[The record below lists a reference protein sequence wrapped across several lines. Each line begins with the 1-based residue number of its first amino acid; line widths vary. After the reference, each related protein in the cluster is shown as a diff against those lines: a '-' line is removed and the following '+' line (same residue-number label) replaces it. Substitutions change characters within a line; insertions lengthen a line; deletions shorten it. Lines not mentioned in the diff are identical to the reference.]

1 MESLKMIRGLES
13 AIKNKNL
20 HEQVSSEKLAVP
32 NNYYEVLSDKYS
44 MRPFVDLDG
53 EFTDDISKEDFEAKD
68 KEICERLNSLE
79 NVSVMTSSHYEALKI
94 TKLAGKADK
103 KEIKMKLSYRVIWT
117 KERVENIVDMKKVI
131 KEQKFPILEELLSE
145 TIELTEKSKDNT
157 INIDYSVYRQ
167 GEGKMRCVNAFKHP
181 EQPERINKLVKGTI
195 EDSLININQQELDQ
209 YELLIPQT
217 EKQRK
222 QKEEERKQ
230 KVQQKEEERQQKEE
244 ERQQKGQQNEEDR
257 EQKQKEREQNK
268 LLKEEVKEQNKI
280 LKKEER
286 AKKTDEK
293 LENIKKQYNEKK
305 AKKQVEKDEKEKEKK
320 IKDRDFTE
328 EQIIELMSIIGNTAD
343 WDKWN
348 TYGLVLHDNWY
359 SYEVFNNWSKLN
371 QGKYD
376 ADITKNQWNK
386 TYPEPT
392 GKWVVYTL
400 LKDAKMNDPEKY
412 KAWCKKCK
420 KPHILSLLKQGADAI
435 DEEYKEELF
444 QTLKY
449 SQEKWYAC
457 DEETKLWVEMDTPE
471 KKILSFI
478 RREMRDCE
486 DQMKAFEVGGFL
498 QLLKR
503 CFMSSLCDND
513 FHRKLCTPID
523 HIAFKNGLYNLKT
536 KVFQKGFKSEN
547 FISKTLEYDFDA
559 KFKSVAVNKAYI
571 ETEFIKLFS
580 NNKLLYDYMFCL
592 LGYILTGRASEMQ
605 QFYSI
610 VGPIA
615 GNGKST
621 LFIILKQIFSIYIK
635 QTSPKCFEADY
646 AKAHKD
652 LATLQG
658 IRFLV
663 SEEFRKGASLNEQLV
678 KRFRDGTPMENE
690 VMFGTL
696 NEIDLQCK
704 LLFTSNA
711 TLRFEADG
719 GMSRGY
725 REVKFTSRFVEDYA
739 NSEFKHE
746 VNCFQADKTF
756 QSEKFVLP
764 AYRDELL
771 HILLEYSHNYYKD
784 GLKTPDFI
792 TEDSKQTCEMQGD
805 QFKTFFDDNFVIDP
819 EGFVL
824 KEDFEATY
832 IQHYKK
838 AAILLNIKDEF
849 QKISFTIMYDK
860 NKKGKGEK
868 SDRRGGFRGISEKV

>member
-1 MESLKMIRGLES
+1 MESLKMIAGLES
-13 AIKNKNL
+13 AIKNKKL
-20 HEQVSSEKLAVP
+20 HEQTSIEKLSVP
-32 NNYYEVLSDKYS
+32 NNYYEVLCDKYA

-53 EFTDDISKEDFEAKD
+53 EFTDDISKEEFDAKD
-68 KEICERLNSLE
+68 QEICEKLASLA

-94 TKLAGKADK
+94 TKIAGKADK
-103 KEIKMKLSYRVIWT
+103 KEIKIKLSYRVIWT
-117 KERVENIVDMKKVI
+117 KERVVNIVEMKKVV
-131 KEQKFPILEELLSE
+131 KEQKFPLLEELLSE
-145 TIELTEKSKDNT
+145 TIELTEKTKNNT

-167 GEGKMRCVNAFKHP
+167 GDGKMRCVNAYKHP
-181 EQPERINKLVKGTI
+181 EQAERINKLVKGTI
-195 EDSLININQQELDQ
+195 EDSLININQDELDR
-209 YELLIPQT
+209 YELLIPEN

-222 QKEEERKQ
+222 QKQEEK
-230 KVQQKEEERQQKEE
+230 
-244 ERQQKGQQNEEDR
+244 
-257 EQKQKEREQNK
+257 EQKQLLKQQQMEQNK
-268 LLKEEVKEQNKI
+268 TV
-280 LKKEER
+280 KKEER
-286 AKKTDEK
+286 ERKTDEK
-293 LENIKKQYNEKK
+293 MERV
-305 AKKQVEKDEKEKEKK
+305 KKQVNERKTKKQSEKNEKEIEKK
-320 IKDRDFTE
+320 IKDRDFNE

-343 WDKWN
+343 WNKWN

-371 QGKYD
+371 KGKYD

-386 TYPEPT
+386 EYPEAS

-400 LKDAKMNDPEKY
+400 LKDAKEINPEKY

-435 DEEYKEELF
+435 DEEYKVELF
-444 QTLKY
+444 KILKY

-457 DEETKLWVEMDTPE
+457 DEETKLWIEMDTPE

-478 RREMRDCE
+478 RQEMKDCE
-486 DQMKAFEVGGFL
+486 EQMKVFEVGGFL

-513 FHRKLCTPID
+513 FHRKLSTPID

-536 KVFQKGFKSEN
+536 KVFEKGFKSEH
-547 FISKTLEYDFDA
+547 FISKILDYDFDPN
-559 KFKSVAVNKAYI
+559 FKSNPVNKKYI
-571 ETEFIKLFS
+571 DTEFIKLFS
-580 NNKLLYDYMFCL
+580 NNKLLYAYMFCL

-621 LFIILKQIFSIYIK
+621 LFLILKQIFSIYIK

-739 NSEFKHE
+739 TSEFKHE

-764 AYRDELL
+764 EYRDELL
-771 HILLEYSHNYYKD
+771 HILLEYSHKYYKD

-792 TEDSKQTCEMQGD
+792 TQDSKQTCEMQGE
-805 QFKTFFDDNFVIDP
+805 QFKTFFDDNFIINP

-824 KEDFEATY
+824 KDDFNT
-832 IQHYKK
+832 IFFQHYKK
-838 AAILLNIKDEF
+838 AAVLLDVKDQF
-849 QKISFTIMYDK
+849 QKISYTITYDK
-860 NKKGKGEK
+860 NKKGSEGK
-868 SDRRGGFRGISEKV
+868 RGGFHGINVKSEV

>member
-1 MESLKMIRGLES
+1 MESLKMIAGLES
-13 AIKNKNL
+13 AIKNKKL
-20 HEQVSSEKLAVP
+20 HEQTSIEKLSVP
-32 NNYYEVLSDKYS
+32 NNYYEVLCDKYA
-44 MRPFVDLDG
+44 MHPFVDLDG
-53 EFTDDISKEDFEAKD
+53 EFTDDISKEEFDAKD
-68 KEICERLNSLE
+68 QEICAKLASLE

-94 TKLAGKADK
+94 TKIAGKADK
-103 KEIKMKLSYRVIWT
+103 KEIKIKLSYRVIWT
-117 KERVENIVDMKKVI
+117 KERVVNIVEMKKVI
-131 KEQKFPILEELLSE
+131 KEQKFPLLEELLSE
-145 TIELTEKSKDNT
+145 TIELTEKTKNNT

-167 GEGKMRCVNAFKHP
+167 GDGKMRCVNAYKHP
-181 EQPERINKLVKGTI
+181 EQAERINKLVKGTI
-195 EDSLININQQELDQ
+195 EDSLININQDELDR
-209 YELLIPQT
+209 YELLIPEN

-222 QKEEERKQ
+222 QKQEEK
-230 KVQQKEEERQQKEE
+230 
-244 ERQQKGQQNEEDR
+244 
-257 EQKQKEREQNK
+257 EQKQ
-268 LLKEEVKEQNKI
+268 LLKQQQMEQNKI
-280 LKKEER
+280 VKKEER
-286 AKKTDEK
+286 ERKTDEK
-293 LENIKKQYNEKK
+293 MERV
-305 AKKQVEKDEKEKEKK
+305 KKQVNERKTKKQSEKNEKEIEKK
-320 IKDRDFTE
+320 IKDRDFNE

-343 WDKWN
+343 WNKWN

-371 QGKYD
+371 KGKYD

-386 TYPEPT
+386 EYPEAS

-400 LKDAKMNDPEKY
+400 LKDAKEINPEKY

-435 DEEYKEELF
+435 DEEYKVELF
-444 QTLKY
+444 KTLKY

-457 DEETKLWVEMDTPE
+457 DEETKLWIEMDTPE

-478 RREMRDCE
+478 RHEMKDCE
-486 DQMKAFEVGGFL
+486 EQMKVFEVGGFL

-513 FHRKLCTPID
+513 FHRKLSTPID

-536 KVFQKGFKSEN
+536 KVFEKGFKSEH
-547 FISKTLEYDFDA
+547 FISKILDYDFDPN
-559 KFKSVAVNKAYI
+559 FKSNPVNKKYI
-571 ETEFIKLFS
+571 DTEFIKLFS
-580 NNKLLYDYMFCL
+580 NNKLLYAYMFCL

-621 LFIILKQIFSIYIK
+621 LFLILKQIFSIYIK

-739 NSEFKHE
+739 TSEFKHE

-764 AYRDELL
+764 EYRDELL
-771 HILLEYSHNYYKD
+771 HILLEYSHKYYKD

-792 TEDSKQTCEMQGD
+792 TQDSKQTCEMQGE
-805 QFKTFFDDNFVIDP
+805 QFKTFFDDNFIIDP

-824 KEDFEATY
+824 KDDFNTLFF
-832 IQHYKK
+832 QHYKK
-838 AAILLNIKDEF
+838 AAVLLNFKDEF
-849 QKISFTIMYDK
+849 QKISYTITYDK
-860 NKKGKGEK
+860 NKKGQEGK
-868 SDRRGGFRGISEKV
+868 RGGFHGINVKSEV